1 MRVSLAR
8 EARSSVPRARVASV
22 RSRVIVQATPS
33 GSSATVDA
41 RVALKEWNVVCD
53 ALRRGEQ
60 IALARKGGID
70 DAPGVF
76 ELRSDTFALFPTNFH
91 ADIAGVEAPRA
102 GEMKAGESVACALV
116 CRATRTWRVR
126 PEAAEACFERMAAA
140 SGWPVDLF
148 AKRANWK
155 PTCGVT
161 VVEVRA
167 YACEPLILAPDV
179 DRFGGCK
186 SWVDI
191 DPWAFGKS
199 ARAVLSDEAFAAKSA
214 ALAKDMAELGAIEM
228 DVSDA

>member
-8 EARSSVPRARVASV
+8 DARSGVPRARVASTS
-22 RSRVIVQATPS
+22 SRVIVRATAS
-33 GSSATVDA
+33 GVNASVDA
-41 RVALKEWNVVCD
+41 RVALKEWNIVCA

-70 DAPGVF
+70 DAPGAF
-76 ELRSDTFALFPTNFH
+76 ELRSNTFALFPTNFH

-102 GEMKAGESVACALV
+102 GEMKAGESVSCAV
-116 CRATRTWRVR
+116 ACRATRAWRVA
-126 PEAAEACFERMAAA
+126 PEAAEACFERMAAT
-140 SGWPVDLF
+140 SGWPKDLF

-167 YACEPLILAPDV
+167 YACEPLVLAPDV
-179 DRFGGCK
+179 ERFGGCK

-191 DPWAFGKS
+191 DSWAFGKS
-199 ARAVLSDEAFAAKSA
+199 ARAVLSDEAFAAKST
-214 ALAKDMAELGAIEM
+214 ALARDMAELGAIEM
-228 DVSDA
+228 DVFEA